1 MRKNPT
7 IRMKSKE
14 TAAEVFEL
22 FLLTKRADGV
32 KPRTIETYKQHFHA
46 ISKHLDINQEI
57 AETTAADLKNM
68 IVSMLDRGLA
78 PNSIKSYTITLKAF
92 KSGVLE
98 KPILEVNVSLT
109 LGVISAIDTLELITY
124 DYVDANGK
132 HVTLEELLLRLRILK
147 IRAFPPA
154 G

>member
-1 MRKNPT
+1 MRKKPA

-57 AETTAADLKNM
+57 AEMTTTDLKK
-68 IVSMLDRGLA
+68 D
-78 PNSIKSYTITLKAF
+78 SINAGQRTCTELNKELYNHPKSLF
-92 KSGVLE
+92 
-98 KPILEVNVSLT
+98 ILV
-109 LGVISAIDTLELITY
+109 
-124 DYVDANGK
+124 
-132 HVTLEELLLRLRILK
+132 
-147 IRAFPPA
+147 
-154 G
+154 